1 MRKLLALCCLML
13 LFSQTALASERS
25 DRQNLEAYIASFK
38 GRVGIYAENLKTGK
52 SFKYKDGQIFPT
64 ASTSK
69 LIVSLAVYRHLYPT
83 ASVGMKNMYDDDIY
97 KMIHSSDNDAFYELL
112 DIVDTK
118 APGVLK
124 RTIDD
129 LGLKRT
135 KIHNEDA
142 FRQYGYHSITTPKE
156 MAEVFRA
163 IDKGKYL
170 GKAKT
175 DVLKDELANTI
186 FQDEIPR
193 FMQTTVLHKVGEL
206 DNVLCDVGI
215 IDDGKDRILMSIYTD
230 ASGDTSVKS
239 DMIAYTAAK
248 LYNLLRRY

>member
-1 MRKLLALCCLML
+1 MRL
-13 LFSQTALASERS
+13 
-25 DRQNLEAYIASFK
+25 
-38 GRVGIYAENLKTGK
+38 
-52 SFKYKDGQIFPT
+52 
-64 ASTSK
+64 
-69 LIVSLAVYRHLYPT
+69 
-83 ASVGMKNMYDDDIY
+83 
-97 KMIHSSDNDAFYELL
+97 
-112 DIVDTK
+112 
-118 APGVLK
+118 
-124 RTIDD
+124 
-129 LGLKRT
+129 
-135 KIHNEDA
+135 
-142 FRQYGYHSITTPKE
+142 E

-230 ASGDTSVKS
+230 ASSDTSVKS